1 MGCPICGRIYC
12 DHSADERGQSVEE
25 MMNDAF
31 TPVNTQEEGEKAEDK
46 SEKIKKNK
54 KNKKN

>member
-12 DHSADERGQSVEE
+12 DHSADERGQTVEE

-31 TPVNTQEEGEKAEDK
+31 TPVNNTENGEKVEDK
-46 SEKIKKNK
+46 SEETKERKEDN
-54 KNKKN
+54 